1 MPNPQTS
8 RNWGLGGLLIVVV
21 ALIVA
26 AALPGKT
33 TISTD
38 DDPLPTDWDQ
48 QLSAETAL
56 VAGKHA
62 TGGFKVA
69 GIRLDEKTYRLD
81 LHFLGS
87 PECTFG
93 ECPGP
98 DGLVGEVVG
107 TTIDGNRMVSS
118 RVEVSRECYHLID
131 TTDPWPSFPEC
142 VAIDN
147 DAPRDP

>member
-1 MPNPQTS
+1 MPSPQDS

-26 AALPGKT
+26 AALPGRT
-33 TISTD
+33 VTST
-38 DDPLPTDWDQ
+38 DDPLPADWDQ
-48 QLSAETAL
+48 QLSAETAR

-62 TGGFKVA
+62 TGGFKFA
-69 GIRLDEKTYRLD
+69 GIRLAEKTYRLD

-93 ECPGP
+93 DCAGP

-107 TTIDGNRMVSS
+107 NTIDGNRMVSS
-118 RVEVSRECYHLID
+118 RVEVSRDCYQLIEI
-131 TTDPWPSFPEC
+131 TDAWPSFSEC
-142 VAIDN
+142 VAVDSN
-147 DAPRDP
+147 GRRDP